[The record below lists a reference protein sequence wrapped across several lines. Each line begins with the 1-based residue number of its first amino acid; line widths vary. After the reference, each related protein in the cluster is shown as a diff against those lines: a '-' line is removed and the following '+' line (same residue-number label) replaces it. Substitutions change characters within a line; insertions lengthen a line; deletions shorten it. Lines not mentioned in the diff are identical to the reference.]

1 MNVSA
6 LDPSEL
12 IHSITF
18 VIFEMF
24 SIMAVLTQRFKIIMR
39 QKHSRICDVAQT
51 YVLLV
56 MHDLRRS
63 DNPTRFAA
71 LA

>member
-1 MNVSA
+1 
-6 LDPSEL
+6 
-12 IHSITF
+12 
-18 VIFEMF
+18 MF
-24 SIMAVLTQRFKIIMR
+24 CVVAVLTQRFKVIMR

-51 YVLLV
+51 DVLLV

-71 LA
+71 LAYTTNTRKIFPAAVLPFL